1 MLKFIDWIL
10 CWHLKTEYHNNWE
23 GKMNKKNKKYI
34 ILSILLI
41 AGIIISV
48 SLFANAEKPF
58 EGQTSKVKL
67 GNIQNTIEETGTV
80 FSKRVNTFYSDMSQ
94 RVETLN
100 VSVGDKVKTGDIIL
114 TYENNYDLEIERANK
129 QIEAITASYNE
140 TVKGA
145 DFQEISN
152 MKLTI
157 NTIENNLSF
166 AKSNFEK
173 IKVLYESSAVSRVEY
188 EEAENNVTTFENQL
202 QEAKNNYNL
211 LIKGVSSNVKRQYE
225 AQVEE
230 VMIQI
235 KILEKNIEQSSI
247 KAEFDGVITELNV
260 HQGSMTQP
268 GVVVVELQDEKN
280 LGIYVEVLAED
291 ANDTVNGMPF
301 IIKNSDEDDED
312 KIELVISRIY
322 PKAEATV
329 SDFGVE
335 QKRVRIEADL
345 DNSDSYKIGSEMDVV
360 IVLEEKND
368 ILLVDRDAVYE
379 KSQKQYVTVI
389 EGDKE
394 LEKEITTGLEDDEN
408 AEVISGLIEN
418 EVVLVEY

>member
-1 MLKFIDWIL
+1 M
-10 CWHLKTEYHNNWE
+10 
-23 GKMNKKNKKYI
+23 KKNKKYI
-34 ILSILLI
+34 IISCIIL

-48 SLFANAEKPF
+48 SLFANMEKPF

-67 GNIQNTIEETGTV
+67 GNIKNTIEETGTV

-94 RVETLN
+94 RVEILN
-100 VSVGDKVKTGDIIL
+100 VSVGDKVKKGDIIL
-114 TYENNYDLEIERANK
+114 TYENNYYLEIERANK

-152 MKLTI
+152 MKLNI
-157 NTIENNLSF
+157 NTIENNLIFS
-166 AKSNFEK
+166 KSYFEK
-173 IKVLYESSAVSRVEY
+173 IKALYENNAVSQVEY
-188 EEAENNVTTFENQL
+188 EEAENNVTALENQL

-268 GVVVVELQDEKN
+268 GVVVVELQDEKS
-280 LGIYVEVLAED
+280 LEIYVEILAEEAD
-291 ANDTVNGMPF
+291 ETVSGMPF
-301 IIKNSDEDDED
+301 IIKNSNEEV
-312 KIELVISRIY
+312 KELIINRIY
-322 PKAEATV
+322 PKAQSKV
-329 SDFGVE
+329 SDLGVE

-345 DNSDSYKIGSEMDVV
+345 DNSDSYKIGSEKDVV

-368 ILLVDRDAVYE
+368 VLIVDKDAVYE

-394 LEKEITTGLEDDEN
+394 IEKEIITGLEDDEN
-408 AEVISGLIEN
+408 TEVISGLSEN